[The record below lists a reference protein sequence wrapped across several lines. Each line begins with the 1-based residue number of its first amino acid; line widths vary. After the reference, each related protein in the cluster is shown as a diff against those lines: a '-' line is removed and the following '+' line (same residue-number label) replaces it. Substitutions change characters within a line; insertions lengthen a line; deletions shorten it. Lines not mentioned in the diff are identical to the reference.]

1 MTGSGASGNSPSF
14 LPLDD
19 IETTSETLTDRAG
32 LSLFSRYL
40 RNIGIYDELE
50 GPFSSLRKTAKGQ
63 PVDTLFHQLFCFFL
77 DGTSPHLVRFDEL
90 KQEEGYAAAI
100 ETAPEAMASSHM
112 MKRFLYA
119 FDRDHGEDFRELL
132 QQLFVWRLQLEDPDV
147 LVFGIDTMVMDNDE
161 AEKREG
167 VEPTYKKVK
176 GFQPLQI
183 TWGPFIVD
191 AMFRSGSK
199 HSNHGDAAPRMLRG
213 LVDLV
218 REHYDAEIPILF
230 AADSGFFD
238 QKIFDVLEEL
248 GVGYVVT
255 GGKLYDEVK
264 QVVEASAPEAWISH
278 ENGDQVWD
286 LLELGDRRK
295 SWDRI
300 RRVLF
305 SRPRCDSDGLQR
317 LLRFRRPE
325 ITIYTNLGLGDGI
338 DEHLREAGLESW
350 LEPERIVELH
360 HARGRDELVHRAIK
374 DFRDQ
379 RLPFHR
385 FLPNTAFYYT
395 TLLAF
400 NLYEAFKQD
409 GLEPAVPITSYATRV
424 RRQVIDIAGKI
435 VEHSHRVTLKITE
448 ATFDRLDFQTLWD
461 RVSDPPRFCWA

>member
-1 MTGSGASGNSPSF
+1 MTVRGHSGNTPSF

-19 IETTSETLTDRAG
+19 VETTSDRLTDRGG

-40 RNIGIYDELE
+40 RNIEIYPELDRRF
-50 GPFSSLRKTAKGQ
+50 GSLRKTAKGQ
-63 PVDTLFHQLFCFFL
+63 PVETLFHQLFCFFL

-100 ETAPEAMASSHM
+100 ETDPEAMASSHM
-112 MKRFLYA
+112 VKRFLYA
-119 FDRDHGEDFRELL
+119 FEEEHGEDFRELL
-132 QQLFVWRLQLEDPDV
+132 QQLFLWRLRLEDPDV
-147 LVFGIDTMVMDNDE
+147 LVFGIDTMVMDNDA

-183 TWGPFIVD
+183 TWGPFLVD
-191 AMFRSGSK
+191 AIFRSGSK
-199 HSNHGDAAPRMLRG
+199 HSNHGDAAPRMVRR

-238 QKIFDVLEEL
+238 QKIFDLLEEL

-255 GGKLYDEVK
+255 GGQLYDEVK
-264 QVVEASAPEAWISH
+264 QVVEAAAPEAWIAH

-338 DEHLREAGLESW
+338 DDHLREAGLESW

-360 HARGRDELVHRAIK
+360 HARGRDELVHRALK

-379 RLPFHR
+379 RLPFRR

-395 TLLAF
+395 MLVAF

-424 RRQVIDIAGKI
+424 RRQVVDIAGKI
-435 VEHSHRVTLKITE
+435 VEHGHRVTLKITE
-448 ATFDRLDFQTLWD
+448 ATFHRLDFQTLWD
-461 RVSDPPRFCWA
+461 RVSDPPRLCWA